1 MGIIRDDALES
12 IHKTDVLQSTEFMM
26 SKEGRRLI
34 AAALISYLNDPF
46 LENDR
51 HEQICL
57 LLDNVFDVWHERR
70 LGLENYR

>member
-1 MGIIRDDALES
+1 MDTIRENALES
-12 IHKTDVLQSTEFMM
+12 IHKIDVLSSTEFML

-34 AAALISYLNDPF
+34 ADALISYLNDPF

-70 LGLENYR
+70 LQLDHYR

>member
-1 MGIIRDDALES
+1 MDTIREDALES
-12 IHKTDVLQSTEFMM
+12 IHKTDVLSSTEFML

-34 AAALISYLNDPF
+34 ADALISYLNDPF
-46 LENDR
+46 LENGR

-70 LGLENYR
+70 LQLDHYR

>member
-34 AAALISYLNDPF
+34 ADALNSYLNDPF

>member
-34 AAALISYLNDPF
+34 ADALIYYLNDPF

-51 HEQICL
+51 H
-57 LLDNVFDVWHERR
+57 
-70 LGLENYR
+70 

>member
-34 AAALISYLNDPF
+34 ADALISYLNDPF

-70 LGLENYR
+70 LGLEKYR

>member
-1 MGIIRDDALES
+1 MDTIRENALES
-12 IHKTDVLQSTEFMM
+12 IHKIDVLSSTEFML

-34 AAALISYLNDPF
+34 ADALISYLNDPF

-70 LGLENYR
+70 LRLDNYR

>member
-1 MGIIRDDALES
+1 MDTIRENALES
-12 IHKTDVLQSTEFMM
+12 IHKIDVLSSTEFML
-26 SKEGRRLI
+26 SKEGRKLI
-34 AAALISYLNDPF
+34 ADALISYLNDPF

-70 LGLENYR
+70 LRLDNYR

>member
-1 MGIIRDDALES
+1 MDTIRENALES
-12 IHKTDVLQSTEFMM
+12 IHKIDVLSSTEFML

-34 AAALISYLNDPF
+34 ADALISYLNDPF

-57 LLDNVFDVWHERR
+57 LLDNVFDVWPEPR
-70 LGLENYR
+70 LQLDHYR

>member
-1 MGIIRDDALES
+1 MDTFRENALES
-12 IHKTDVLQSTEFMM
+12 IHKIDVLSSTEFML

-34 AAALISYLNDPF
+34 ADALISYLNDPF

-70 LGLENYR
+70 LQLDHYR

>member
-1 MGIIRDDALES
+1 MDTIRENALES
-12 IHKTDVLQSTEFMM
+12 IHKIDVLSSTEFML
-26 SKEGRRLI
+26 SKEGRKLI
-34 AAALISYLNDPF
+34 ADALISYLNDPF

-70 LGLENYR
+70 LQLDHYR

>member
-1 MGIIRDDALES
+1 
-12 IHKTDVLQSTEFMM
+12 MM

-34 AAALISYLNDPF
+34 ADALISYLNDPF